1 VCPKAQIAAERELN
15 HENGFHFQSAV
26 WPIDLLSKED
36 QDRHK
41 SFLRY
46 LKADAAFSR
55 FWHNWYLAMW
65 EGRFTDWDLA
75 VEVAE
80 IPNDVWEAGAEAVAA
95 EIERIRSNR
104 TLSEESNKPSEKEDA
119 PHNALTT
126 SSKENIVRNRDAI
139 ALNAAALIDQLT
151 EFKERIRGLN
161 HLEPEIKQEVLD
173 FIENLEMGLEA
184 LLASLPKENAPLS
197 DDEEVVIGGWLDKF
211 YPLMKTNAKHYVSP
225 DNVSEAAL
233 PVSFILGFTAIGTMI
248 AGPAGGGVG
257 ALVGGLITGQVK
269 PGKAADELMEQGIDK
284 GEYRSNPRIV
294 PDRGWG

>member
-1 VCPKAQIAAERELN
+1 
-15 HENGFHFQSAV
+15 
-26 WPIDLLSKED
+26 
-36 QDRHK
+36 
-41 SFLRY
+41 
-46 LKADAAFSR
+46 
-55 FWHNWYLAMW
+55 MW

-161 HLEPEIKQEVLD
+161 RLEPEIKQEVLD

-197 DDEEVVIGGWLDKF
+197 DDEEVVIGGWLDEF
-211 YPLMKTNAKHYVSP
+211 YPLMKTKAKHYVSP

-284 GEYRSNPRIV
+284 GE
-294 PDRGWG
+294 